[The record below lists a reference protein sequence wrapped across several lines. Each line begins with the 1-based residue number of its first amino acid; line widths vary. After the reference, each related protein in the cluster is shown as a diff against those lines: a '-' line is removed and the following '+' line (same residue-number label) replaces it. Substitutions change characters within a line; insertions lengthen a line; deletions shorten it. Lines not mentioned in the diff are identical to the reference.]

1 MKVNEIIDK
10 LMKMDQKDGEL
21 TPDPNVVETT
31 GCEDIE
37 IEVLDR
43 EHAIFGLTGCGI
55 SEKIKGKKLKK

>member
-10 LMKMDQKDGEL
+10 LMKMDKKDGEL
-21 TPDPNVVETT
+21 TPDPNIVEIT

-43 EHAIFGLTGCGI
+43 EHAVFSLTGRGI
-55 SEKIKGKKLKK
+55 SEKIKGKKSKA